1 MIQWTLYLSSL
12 LRAWR
17 TCVRSETFDRQAFIF
32 FFGGSDKLHRHIFL
46 PTLNLLLDKVCMEKK
61 TDGRIWWRPLQ
72 VFPVGTPWYYYSG
85 SAELDN
91 CGEEAARWLPISPT
105 FGASGSAWLWKPTF
119 VGGSIVDRTASF
131 GHLRVVHAPPWL
143 ACGSMIKERKRRT
156 KEGGEREH
164 RKEGSMGRCA
174 RMEGKKRQETLHHV
188 LLF

>member
-1 MIQWTLYLSSL
+1 MILWTLYLSSL
-12 LRAWR
+12 LREGH
-17 TCVRSETFDRQAFIF
+17 VLDLKLSV
-32 FFGGSDKLHRHIFL
+32 DKLLSSSSLVGQISSIATYFSRLSTYYI
-46 PTLNLLLDKVCMEKK
+46 DKVCMEKK

-72 VFPVGTPWYYYSG
+72 VFPVGTPWCYYSA

-143 ACGSMIKERKRRT
+143 ACGSMIKERK
-156 KEGGEREH
+156 KVEDEGGGRERPQ
-164 RKEGSMGRCA
+164 EGR
-174 RMEGKKRQETLHHV
+174 
-188 LLF
+188 